1 MGEFQ
6 EDVISISR
14 GSLRAPMGHRELP
27 ENVIL
32 VFRVSHRAQMGHREL
47 GVRFEGWVL
56 GFGFRVRF

>member
-1 MGEFQ
+1 MGEFP
-6 EDVISISR
+6 ENVILIFQD
-14 GSLRAPMGHRELP
+14 SLRAQMDHRELP

>member
-1 MGEFQ
+1 
-6 EDVISISR
+6 
-14 GSLRAPMGHRELP
+14 MGHRELP

-32 VFRVSHRAQMGHREL
+32 VFRVSYRAQMGHREL